1 MVPTHLT
8 STARCSEVVGFEA
21 FTHFNF
27 LKSLLEEPTLLTLRG
42 ASVLVEQAEGALL
55 GLVALAGQV
64 LERLLALHHLLATYN
79 AAMLVLDQVGLG
91 ETAGGMLRAS
101 VKDLGLGANCRNS
114 GHLILWN
121 AILMV

>member
-1 MVPTHLT
+1 MPHLQ
-8 STARCSEVVGFEA
+8 VGV
-21 FTHFNF
+21 TP
-27 LKSLLEEPTLLTLRG
+27 LKKPALLTLRG

-79 AAMLVLDQVGLG
+79 AAVLILDQVGLG

-101 VKDLGLGANCRNS
+101 VKDLGLRAN
-114 GHLILWN
+114 
-121 AILMV
+121 